1 MVTDRQSASF
11 TRIRMMTQ
19 KSLPLNFCFYPPRGF
34 AAAAL
39 VVAFFSAG
47 CQTRTTTPPVNNASE
62 SSGTLTED
70 DAESNHLLPL
80 SERTYLWDIEHLGF
94 VVEQTVFSKLKAS
107 TNDGSLAAWDT
118 FLAEDCV
125 VRLPAEMAK
134 PQPLYKDVAEF
145 VWMDATTELIQTGKS
160 DFRNWLSSLRQKMTT
175 CGTSVGLV
183 RLGPTANRS
192 FAGPWS
198 SVWRVRMA
206 GQFNGQP
213 VETVFDVEVGLV
225 SLDEKIAEKSNW
237 IHSVTVKD
245 FRTFSSSRP
254 LLEEFTTQSGLGSD
268 QRYDNWNEKNFVPN
282 TGGVYVSDMN
292 NDGHLDV
299 FVDDHRD
306 QGRLYRG
313 RGDGTF
319 EDCTEAS
326 GLGSLPKNSVWTLS
340 CWGDF
345 DGDGDDDLITQDRIF
360 ENDGDGYFEDVTDK
374 CNLPLTPA
382 AGYAV
387 GDYDLDGKVDLYVC
401 HTSTYRVGQQEKT
414 RVSWIDDGLGIDN
427 VLFRNLGNWKFQD
440 VTKETGTG
448 GNGSSC
454 FAAVWLHANDDDRP
468 DLFAI
473 NEFGRNSLLINSP
486 SGVFQDGDVDPVFG
500 GFSMGVAAGDYD
512 NDGHTDLYVANMY
525 SKAGNRILANVDV
538 SDYPI
543 EVFRKIEEGT
553 RGSKLYRSRGQG
565 TGPEAWQTVPLENM
579 HPDVGWSYGPSFVDL
594 DSDGWLDLYATAG
607 FKSVKRGEPDG

>member
-1 MVTDRQSASF
+1 MK
-11 TRIRMMTQ
+11 TQ
-19 KSLPLNFCFYPPRGF
+19 NRLISNLCACHSRGL
-34 AAAAL
+34 AVAAL
-39 VVAFFSAG
+39 IMSILASG
-47 CQTRTTTPPVNNASE
+47 CQTKSE
-62 SSGTLTED
+62 VPSADGKSDPAETQTVD
-70 DAESNHLLPL
+70 DAEANHLLPL
-80 SERTYLWDIEHLGF
+80 AERTYLWDIEHLGF
-94 VVEQTVFSKLKAS
+94 VVEQTVFSKLKSS

-118 FLAEDCV
+118 FLADDCV
-125 VRLPAEMAK
+125 VRVPPEMAG
-134 PQPLYKDVAEF
+134 PQSLYEDVASF
-145 VWMDATTELIQTGKS
+145 AQMDAKAESLRGNKS
-160 DFRNWLSSLRQKMTT
+160 DFRTWLSAVRKQMTK

-183 RLGPTANRS
+183 RLGPAVDRS
-192 FAGPWS
+192 FSGPWT
-198 SVWRVRMA
+198 SVWRIRMA
-206 GQFNGQP
+206 GQLDGKP

-225 SLDEKIAEKSNW
+225 SLDEKIAEKSKW

-254 LLEEFTTQSGLGSD
+254 LLEEVTSHSGLTSAR
-268 QRYDNWNEKNFVPN
+268 RYDNWNEKKFVPN
-282 TGGVYVSDMN
+282 TGGVYLSDMD
-292 NDGHLDV
+292 NDGHPDV

-306 QGRLYRG
+306 RGRLYRG

-319 EDCTEAS
+319 EDCTEAA
-326 GLGSLPKNSVWTLS
+326 GLGSLQENPIWTLS

-345 DGDGDDDLITQDRIF
+345 DGDGDDDLISQDRIF
-360 ENDGDGYFEDVTDK
+360 ENDGRGHFREATDK
-374 CNLPLTPA
+374 CDLPLTPA

-401 HTSTYRVGQQEKT
+401 HTSTYRVGQQEKS
-414 RVSWIDDGLGIDN
+414 RVSWIDDGLGVDN
-427 VLFRNLGNWKFQD
+427 VLYRNLGNWKFQD
-440 VTKETGTG
+440 VTQQTGTG

-473 NEFGRNSLLINSP
+473 NEFGRNSLLINTP

-538 SDYPI
+538 SDYPV

-553 RGSKLYRSRGQG
+553 RGSKLYRSLGKG